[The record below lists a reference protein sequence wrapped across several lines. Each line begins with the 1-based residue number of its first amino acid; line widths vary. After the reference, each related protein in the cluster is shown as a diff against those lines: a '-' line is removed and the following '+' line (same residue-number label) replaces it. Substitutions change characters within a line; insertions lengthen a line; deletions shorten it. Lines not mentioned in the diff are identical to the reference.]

1 MIVVGIAEMKLAEMP
16 ETLITYAL
24 GSCVGVCIYDLT
36 ASKAG
41 MLHVILPSAMLRREQ
56 DNIFKYADTGI
67 PEMVRQL
74 LKTGCLRYH
83 LKAKIAGGAK
93 MFEIKGN
100 AANSQLGNIGERN
113 VQAVKKMLFEHN
125 IPLVGEETGANF
137 GRTMLFNCRNCKA
150 TISSFTRQEIVL

>member
-16 ETLITYAL
+16 ETLVTYAL
-24 GSCVGVCIYDLT
+24 GSCVGVCIYDLM

-41 MLHVILPSAMLRREQ
+41 MLHVILPNAMIKREQ
-56 DNIFKYADTGI
+56 DNIFNYADTGI

-74 LKTGCLRYH
+74 LLNGCLRYH

-93 MFEIKGN
+93 MFEIRGN

-113 VQAVKKMLFEHN
+113 VQAVKKILFEQS
-125 IPLVGEETGANF
+125 IPLMGEETGANY
-137 GRTMLFNCRNCKA
+137 GRTMVFSCHDCKA